1 MDAVTYPEKAV
12 IEFVERNVIP
22 LRIGF
27 NEEPFASDFRIKWT
41 PTLVTLDNE
50 GEEHHRTVG
59 FLDPGQLIPSLMLG
73 IAKVA
78 FDGDQFEAA
87 LEYLEKLVADYPKS
101 DSAPEAIY
109 QRGVS
114 RYKKTE
120 DPKPL
125 KEAYEKLADSYPDNE
140 WTKRASPYRLL

>member
-12 IEFVERNVIP
+12 IEFVEKNVIP
-22 LRIGF
+22 LRIPF

-59 FLDPGQLIPSLMLG
+59 FFDPGQLIPSLMLG

-87 LEYLEKLVADYPKS
+87 LEYLEKLIADYPKS

-109 QRGVS
+109 LHRPLVVLHPYQFLRPGAFGLRKRGTSVN
-114 RYKKTE
+114 K
-120 DPKPL
+120 
-125 KEAYEKLADSYPDNE
+125 
-140 WTKRASPYRLL
+140 